1 MIVRSAGDRFQL
13 ITQPDHAR
21 LARRIMERCVP
32 LAAASR
38 QGAILHAIE
47 EHDNG
52 WREEDAAPHIDPRTG
67 EIADFITS
75 PVRVRQG
82 VWPRGVARLA
92 SDPWAAALVAQHA
105 ITIYDR
111 NRSNPEWAPFFVEM
125 QGRRDEWLRAA
136 GLPLD
141 DLLSDYVFVRLAD
154 LISLTFCAGWTDAE
168 RFGGWTVQP
177 SSARV
182 VVTPKAFDGGV
193 PFQIEAREIP
203 QRTFRTD
210 QELRDALSEA
220 TVISLSGVV
229 TAA

>member
-1 MIVRSAGDRFQL
+1 
-13 ITQPDHAR
+13 
-21 LARRIMERCVP
+21 MERCVP

-38 QGAILHAIE
+38 RGAILHAIE

-67 EIADFITS
+67 EVADFITS
-75 PVRVRQG
+75 PVPVRQG

-111 NRSNPEWAPFFVEM
+111 NRSDPEWSPFFVEM
-125 QGRRDEWLRAA
+125 QERRDEWLRAA

-141 DLLSDYVFVRLAD
+141 DLLDDYVFVRLAD

-182 VVTPKAFDGGV
+182 VVTPDAFGGSDV
-193 PFQIEAREIP
+193 PFEIEATEVPNRPFRSDDDLRETVRAAAT
-203 QRTFRTD
+203 RTLAGIVASR
-210 QELRDALSEA
+210 
-220 TVISLSGVV
+220 
-229 TAA
+229 

>member
-1 MIVRSAGDRFQL
+1 VIVRVAGDRLQL

-38 QGAILHAIE
+38 RGAILHAIE

-52 WREEDAAPHIDPRTG
+52 WREEDAAPHIDSRTG

-92 SDPWAAALVAQHA
+92 DDPWAAALVAQHA

-111 NRSNPEWAPFFVEM
+111 NRSDPEWSPFFAEM

-141 DLLSDYVFVRLAD
+141 ELLSDYVFVRLAD

-177 SSARV
+177 SVARV
-182 VVTPKAFDGGV
+182 VVTPEAFGGSDV
-193 PFQIEAREIP
+193 PFEIEATEIP
-203 QRTFRTD
+203 NRPFRSD
-210 QELRDALSEA
+210 DDLRVALSTAE
-220 TVISLSGVV
+220 TRTLSGLVS
-229 TAA
+229 